1 MSVYSDIAIEFTRQT
16 DGDILKDE
24 DVEAVKNSL
33 MNIVQTVP
41 GSRRMLPTFAQ
52 GASSILFE
60 PMDEGTAKRLGSY
73 ILDAIKAWEDRI
85 VIERLHVHANE
96 DWNQYESYLVFY
108 IIGTNTP
115 QKLDFII
122 RRI

>member
-1 MSVYSDIAIEFTRQT
+1 MSVYSDLEIELIKQA
-16 DGDILKDE
+16 DGDVQKDE

-33 MNIVQTVP
+33 MNIVMTRP

-52 GASSILFE
+52 GIANILFE
-60 PMDEGTAKRLGSY
+60 PMDENTARKLGSY
-73 ILDAIKAWEDRI
+73 MLDAIKTWEDRI
-85 VIERLHVHANE
+85 VIENLHIHANE
-96 DWNQYESYLVFY
+96 DWNQYECTLRFY

-122 RRI
+122 QRV